1 MDDGFLALLARL
13 LESQGLAIV
22 LIVAGL
28 WWFNA
33 KFWPFITDKLIP
45 LWVEQRRQDR
55 ILVERAVMAL
65 ERLAEMPINLVP
77 E

>member
-1 MDDGFLALLARL
+1 MDDGLLSLLARL

-22 LIVAGL
+22 LIVGGL

-33 KFWPFITDKLIP
+33 KFWPFITDKLVP

-55 ILVERAVMAL
+55 LLMERAVMAL
-65 ERLAEMPINLVP
+65 ERLAEVPINLVP

>member
-1 MDDGFLALLARL
+1 MEESFVALLGRL

-22 LIVAGL
+22 LIIAGL

-33 KFWPFITDKLIP
+33 RFWPFITDKLIP

-55 ILVERAVMAL
+55 LLMERAVMAL
-65 ERLAEMPINLVP
+65 ERLAEVPISPVL